1 MFKLNLVQI
10 DAEWEGKEKERG
22 KKIETSF
29 KSGLKFSRW
38 VSTRGRGEVQGSHL
52 GRGSCSQSGVGVV

>member
-22 KKIETSF
+22 KKKNRNQFQVWFEILTL
-29 KSGLKFSRW
+29 GLHKR
-38 VSTRGRGEVQGSHL
+38 
-52 GRGSCSQSGVGVV
+52 